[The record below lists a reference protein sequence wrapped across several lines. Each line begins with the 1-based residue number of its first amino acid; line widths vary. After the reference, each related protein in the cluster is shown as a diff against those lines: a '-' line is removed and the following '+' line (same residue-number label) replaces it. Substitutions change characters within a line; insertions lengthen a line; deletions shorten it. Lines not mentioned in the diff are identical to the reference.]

1 MKVLV
6 TGCAGFVGFHVARA
20 LIERGD
26 EVVGLDS
33 VNGCYRR
40 QLKEDRLT
48 VLRQM
53 AVKPEAGFTFNHANL
68 ADQQVVKS
76 CFAGQRFDRVIH
88 RAAQAGV
95 RYAAENPLAY
105 VESNI
110 TGFVNLLEACRH
122 AGVPHLNYASS
133 SSIYGANTSMPYSE
147 HDSADHPLQFYAATK
162 RFNELI
168 AHAYSH
174 LFSLPTT
181 GLRFF
186 TVYGPWG
193 RPDMALFTFTR
204 NIIEGKPIELFNGGN
219 HSRDF
224 TYISDI
230 ADGVLRASGNIA
242 KANPAWNGKQPD
254 PATSNAPFR
263 IFNIGNSRPVK
274 LNDYIAAIE
283 RKLGIKAQKLLRG
296 PQPGD
301 MTDTYADI
309 ADIAAQVGYRPSTSV
324 ENGVA
329 SFVDWYREYFRV

>member
-1 MKVLV
+1 M
-6 TGCAGFVGFHVARA
+6 T
-20 LIERGD
+20 
-26 EVVGLDS
+26 
-33 VNGCYRR
+33 
-40 QLKEDRLT
+40 
-48 VLRQM
+48 
-53 AVKPEAGFTFNHANL
+53 
-68 ADQQVVKS
+68 
-76 CFAGQRFDRVIH
+76 
-88 RAAQAGV
+88 
-95 RYAAENPLAY
+95 
-105 VESNI
+105 
-110 TGFVNLLEACRH
+110 
-122 AGVPHLNYASS
+122 YASS
-133 SSIYGANTSMPYSE
+133 SSVYGANTSMPYSK
-147 HDSADHPLQFYAATK
+147 HDSASHPLQFYAATK
-162 RFNELI
+162 RSNEFM
-168 AHAYSH
+168 AHAYSR

-224 TYISDI
+224 TYICDI

-254 PATSNAPFR
+254 PATSDAPFR

-274 LNDYIAAIE
+274 LNDYVAAIE
-283 RKLGIKAQKLLRG
+283 RKLGITAHKIPRG

-309 ADIAAQVGYRPSTSV
+309 ASIAAQVGYRPSTSV